1 MEDLNRLKMI
11 LVEKKRTRKWLAE
24 EFGKN
29 PSTVSNG
36 VQMLVS
42 RIYRLYMGLRNYSKL
57 ILMI

>member
-42 RIYRLYMGLRNYSKL
+42 RIYDIDCRL
-57 ILMI
+57 ITDQ

>member
-1 MEDLNRLKMI
+1 MI

-42 RIYRLYMGLRNYSKL
+42 RIYDIDCRL
-57 ILMI
+57 ITDQ